1 MNRMTTAVA
10 AALSLALL
18 AGCASFP
25 KDLTITPRL
34 EQPPAGKALVN
45 FHRPSKW
52 GGAERFAIFS
62 GDGAVLVDLPGA
74 AQFQHVCDPG
84 EHLFLAWA
92 DQASVVKAELEAGKV
107 YDIMVDISMGWV
119 RGNIK
124 LIPLAKDDDRRARLG
139 EFEKRER
146 VVSQSRTAHLSEY
159 EQKNKGRIE
168 EIKQDFLSGEKS
180 DRVSVLRKE
189 DCR

>member
-1 MNRMTTAVA
+1 MTTAVA

-146 VVSQSRTAHLSEY
+146 VVSQSRTSHLSEY

-168 EIKQDFLSGEKS
+168 EIKKDFLSGEKS
-180 DRVSVLRKE
+180 DRLSVLRKE